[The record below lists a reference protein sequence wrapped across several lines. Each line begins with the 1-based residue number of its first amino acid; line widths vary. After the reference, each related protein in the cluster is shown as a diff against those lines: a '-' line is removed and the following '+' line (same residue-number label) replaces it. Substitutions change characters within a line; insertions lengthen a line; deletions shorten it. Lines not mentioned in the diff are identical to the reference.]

1 MEKYKSKF
9 KESFLEK
16 NAVDLIYKNLSQQ
29 VEKQIEDANYEP
41 IDLEVTLSF
50 SDFVNILLY
59 ACDYNSGVKFDSIV
73 RNFLAVYT
81 EVDHVLFQDQSGSNI
96 NRYEK
101 VIKQNFN
108 NLKID
113 YKSFSE
119 VIAEYF
125 YHLNL
130 HFKDKMT
137 RDYWK
142 EYFPYTVKEWMS
154 DLGIIINKKVVKK
167 GYETVIEFK

>member
-59 ACDYNSGVKFDSIV
+59 ACDYNSGVKFDSTV

-81 EVDHVLFQDQSGSNI
+81 EVNSASFQDQSGSNI

-113 YKSFSE
+113 YKAFSE
-119 VIAEYF
+119 IIAEYF
-125 YHLNL
+125 YNLNY
-130 HFKDKMT
+130 HFKDRMVK
-137 RDYWK
+137 DYWK
-142 EYFPYTVKEWMS
+142 EYFPYTIKEWMS
-154 DLGIIINKKVVKK
+154 DLGIIINKKMVKK
-167 GYETVIEFK
+167 GYETIIDFK